1 MSTASAQP
9 TTTPSSNGDA
19 FVFVQDLAA
28 QLSRGQVELPS
39 FPNIALRVREVLADA
54 EVSPQQVER
63 VISSEPALA
72 AQLLQMANSA
82 AFKPAAKR
90 LTDLRAAVAR
100 LGFDLVRSAS
110 IAFATRQLKNVESL
124 KGLERPLDE
133 LWRRT
138 ADVASMS
145 YVVAKRLSRI
155 NPDTALLTGL
165 LHSMGRLYILTRAS
179 RYPALFSDL
188 PSYHAILRDWSAPV
202 AKALLESWNM
212 PDEIVTAVS
221 EFENHDRE
229 HDGAADLTDVLTLGS
244 RLALFKSSPDS
255 IELNL
260 QGVSACKRLEMDWE
274 GCLRLLDE
282 SESEIAAVH
291 RALGL

>member
-1 MSTASAQP
+1 MSTAPVQSAP
-9 TTTPSSNGDA
+9 ASSNDA
-19 FVFVQDLAA
+19 FLFVQDLAA
-28 QLSRGQVELPS
+28 QLSRGKIELPS
-39 FPNIALRVREVLADA
+39 LREVLADA

-82 AFKPAAKR
+82 AFKPAAR
-90 LTDLRAAVAR
+90 NLTDLRTAVAR
-100 LGFDLVRSAS
+100 LGFNLVRSAS
-110 IAFATRQLKNVESL
+110 IAFATRQLKNVEAL

-138 ADVASMS
+138 AGVASMS
-145 YVVAKRLSRI
+145 YVVAKHLSRI
-155 NPDTALLTGL
+155 NPDTALLAGL

-179 RYPALFSDL
+179 QYPALFSD
-188 PSYHAILRDWSAPV
+188 PSSYHTILRDWSAPV
-202 AKALLESWNM
+202 AKALLESWGM

-229 HDGAADLTDVLTLGS
+229 HEGPADLTDVLTLGS
-244 RLALFKSSPDS
+244 LLALFKSSPDS

-260 QGVSACKRLEMDWE
+260 QGVTACERLQMDWD
-274 GCLRLLDE
+274 GCLRLIDE
-282 SESEIAAVH
+282 SESEIDALH
-291 RALGL
+291 RALGI